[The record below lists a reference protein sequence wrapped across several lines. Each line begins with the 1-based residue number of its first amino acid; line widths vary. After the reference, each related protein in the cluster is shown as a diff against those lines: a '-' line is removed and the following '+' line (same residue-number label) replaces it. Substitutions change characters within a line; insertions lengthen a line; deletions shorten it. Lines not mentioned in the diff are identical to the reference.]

1 MLRPNRIRVSWVI
14 GAREV
19 DWDGPGSTW
28 FLYVSFLWVV
38 LSLDD
43 SRSTYMSLSEVCAR
57 PSSIRA

>member
-43 SRSTYMSLSEVCAR
+43 SRSTYMS
-57 PSSIRA
+57 